1 MEYRSRNSVFY
12 LCLCALF
19 VALSAVLS
27 QLVLPIG
34 PVPINMVHISI
45 FTAAGL
51 LGAKYGTLSQVV
63 FVLMGAVG
71 LPVFSYMSG
80 GMGIIAGPTGGFIV
94 GNVLC
99 TLVVALIISKRG
111 RSVPSLIIAMYAG
124 YAVTYAFGIPWMM
137 YVTGME
143 LVPTLIFM
151 ASFLPGDALKVA
163 VSVVLIRRLYTAI
176 QRRVFV

>member
-19 VALSAVLS
+19 AALSAVLS
-27 QLVLPIG
+27 QLAVPIG
-34 PVPINMVHISI
+34 PVPINMVHISV

-51 LGAKYGTLSQVV
+51 LGSKYGTVSQVV

-71 LPVFSYMSG
+71 LPVFSNMSG
-80 GMGIIAGPTGGFIV
+80 GIGVIAGPTGGFIV

-99 TLVVALIISKRG
+99 TLVAAFIISKRG

-124 YAVTYAFGIPWMM
+124 YVFTYAFGIPWMM
-137 YVTGME
+137 HITGME

-151 ASFLPGDALKVA
+151 TSFLPGDALKVA
-163 VSVVLIRRLYTAI
+163 VSVVLVRRLYTVI
-176 QRRVFV
+176 QRQVFV

>member
-1 MEYRSRNSVFY
+1 M
-12 LCLCALF
+12 
-19 VALSAVLS
+19 
-27 QLVLPIG
+27 
-34 PVPINMVHISI
+34 

-71 LPVFSYMSG
+71 LPVFSHMSG

-99 TLVVALIISKRG
+99 TLVTALIIGKRG
-111 RSVPSLIIAMYAG
+111 KSVSSLVLAMYAG
-124 YAVTYAFGIPWMM
+124 YVVTYAFGIPWMM
-137 YVTGME
+137 WVTGME

-163 VSVVLIRRLYTAI
+163 VSVILIRRLYTAI
-176 QRRVFV
+176 QRHTFV